1 MKPAAVYLRMSS
13 AKQDT
18 SIPDQRKAIRQYAK
32 DHGYKLVAEYADA
45 AISGDDTERRVE
57 FQRMIA
63 DATDGTFKYVLCWDA
78 SRFGRFDMIEGAFWI
93 RPLRDAGV
101 TLVTLDR
108 GEVSWNDFAGRIV
121 WSVETEG
128 RHAYLRDLARNSM
141 RGKLSAAQKG
151 IWLAGKPPFGYRL
164 QDKRL
169 AIDEQSA
176 PIVRRIFA
184 DYLAG
189 LSLWRLVESLRSSGI
204 KSPTGGNWSPSGL
217 SLMLH
222 NEVYVGR
229 YSWNRTSEAR
239 YVHVTDGRCSEVPS
253 KGKRIRHAE
262 DDWVVIEDAHPALID
277 RDTFEAVQRELLVR
291 KRKTT
296 PGGGNR
302 FLLTGLIFCGQCG
315 AAMHGRQ
322 TRGGTIRYQ
331 CGAYLRGQHPE
342 PNTVVQAEVV
352 EAIIEG
358 IDQTYC
364 TAKGIAAFHKRV
376 LSRAKEMNAR
386 SPDDTAARIEAV
398 DAKLAKAR
406 RRLVEVDSDL
416 VGIVQEHIRELQA
429 ERKALTSQ
437 VSSSPVAVDDIEA
450 AVEAI
455 SDAYRRLL
463 ETLRSRDASDVQRVM
478 RNCVLSVTVTSRKA
492 MVGKVMRHT
501 MTDPPLVRLVDP
513 SAVFSGM
520 SRPAE
525 QVCALIRGA

>member
-32 DHGYKLVAEYADA
+32 EHGYKLVAEYADS

-63 DATDGTFKYVLCWDA
+63 DATDGSFKYVLCWDA
-78 SRFGRFDMIEGAFWI
+78 SRFGRFDMIEGAYWI

-141 RGKLSAAQKG
+141 RGKLSAAQRG

-169 AIDEQSA
+169 AIDEQTA
-176 PIVRRIFA
+176 PTVRRIFA

-189 LSLWRLVESLRSSGI
+189 LSLWRLVESLRSAGI

-239 YVHVTDGRCSEVPS
+239 YVHLTDGRCSEVSS
-253 KGKRIRHAE
+253 KGKRIHHVE
-262 DDWVVIEDAHPALID
+262 EDWVVIDDAHPALID

-352 EAIIEG
+352 SDIIAKL
-358 IDQTYC
+358 TKRYC
-364 TAKGIAAFHKRV
+364 TVRGIAEFKKTARE
-376 LSRAKEMNAR
+376 RAKLLQKT
-386 SPDDTAARIEAV
+386 PDDTAARIEAV

-416 VGIVQEHIRELQA
+416 VGIVQQHIRELQS
-429 ERKALTSQ
+429 ERKALASQ
-437 VSSSPVAVDDIEA
+437 VSSIPAPLDIEA
-450 AVEAI
+450 GIEFICQRYREFVSEMRDGSADAI
-455 SDAYRRLL
+455 RRRLS
-463 ETLRSRDASDVQRVM
+463 ETVER
-478 RNCVLSVTVTSRKA
+478 VTVESERQEI
-492 MVGKVMRHT
+492 GKISKHKLMRCDID
-501 MTDPPLVRLVDP
+501 MWDAG
-513 SAVFSGM
+513 AVFSGM
-520 SRPAE
+520 SRQAE
-525 QVCALIRGA
+525 QVCALIRRA